1 MEPYRQSIASLG
13 LAIERGTPAVPGD
26 GYFYVLFAGQIQ
38 GRHRTLK
45 KAQAQ
50 YSAIMAG
57 QGWRPDPPPT
67 TADANA
73 EPEAVKRYMDEL
85 ETYWSDAHGHRR
97 RGGKS
102 MYRS

>member
-1 MEPYRQSIASLG
+1 MDPYRQSIAAVG
-13 LAIERGTPAVPGD
+13 LAIECGTSAVPDD
-26 GYFYVLFAGQIQ
+26 GHFYVVFAGQIQ
-38 GRHRTLK
+38 GRHRTLR
-45 KAQAQ
+45 KAQVQ
-50 YSAIMAG
+50 YNAIMAH
-57 QGWRPDPPPT
+57 QDWRPHPLPT

-85 ETYWSDAHGHRR
+85 EAYWAGAHRHRR